1 MSPVTTLS
9 LGRIAAGLGAYVD
22 PKLAGK
28 VFGLDAVTSPQAP
41 YVARLFA
48 VREVALG
55 AVTLLAT
62 GRARRPVLMIGI
74 AVDLAD
80 TATAVL
86 GVRDR
91 TVPPRGGAMLIVP
104 AVAAVVAGA
113 AGLRKR

>member
-9 LGRIAAGLGAYVD
+9 LGRIAAGLGAYAD
-22 PKLAGK
+22 PELAGK
-28 VFGLDAVTSPQAP
+28 LFGLDAVGSPQAP

-48 VREVALG
+48 AREVALG
-55 AVTLLAT
+55 AVTLLAR

-91 TVPPRGGAMLIVP
+91 TVPTRGGVALIAP
-104 AVAAVVAGA
+104 ALAAVLAGA
-113 AGLRKR
+113 SGLRGE